1 MKTLNKILLTLAS
14 ILALISCEK
23 DGEKIYLQSLGSDEL
38 IATTDNVVLSIE
50 TSQKVVL
57 SFAWKGQDVHIN
69 DTTVGTAAR
78 AKNYMEISL
87 SEDFSGQIYTD
98 ETVSN
103 SIAYTCGELN
113 SIVNGLGAKVGEANN
128 VFFRLGSATGENI
141 PYAYSNVVKVS
152 VTPYEMDMNTG
163 IIVESNNDNA
173 NLGETGIT
181 LYSPEANGI
190 YSGFMFTPYAYYHYY
205 LKEGN
210 GLMWGTA
217 KDKGAFYITSE
228 AANRQNMWFPGSIGC
243 YYVNVNT
250 KEEKWDALYISSLT
264 VAGLTESPVNLTLD
278 KDNSLWIASFPATE
292 AGDKV
297 ITISGSGEQ
306 WNVETGTTDGAGIP
320 TNVALAADENNN
332 IVLADN
338 AGNISVT
345 IPQAGE
351 CTIKLDLIN
360 PNDRKVYVEAGGT
373 DIPSQYPATVD
384 VQRWD
389 GTEMVSMVMLQR
401 TDSENGIY
409 QGTYDGA
416 YLKNDEHYGFEF
428 IADGTWY
435 RADASDNTKLAISN
449 NSLSKFF
456 FNDADDKVT
465 SINVTI
471 TVNLKELSWS
481 YVINSQVTGGGDEG
495 DETYPNILY
504 MVKWVAADQPYN
516 ILLTLNES
524 ETPGIYTGNYT
535 GTGNPGNFSF
545 IDPKETQA
553 SNNQIS
559 EDETWVWYG
568 KESDDQ
574 LYKLKEDGSD
584 LWFASPY
591 WSESNVNYTITVDL
605 TQMSWSITNNN

>member
-14 ILALISCEK
+14 ILALMSCEK
-23 DGEKIYLQSLGSDEL
+23 DGDKIYLQSLGSDEL
-38 IATTDNVVLSIE
+38 IATTDKVVLSVE

-69 DTTVGTAAR
+69 DTTVGTAAK

-87 SEDFSGQIYTD
+87 SEDFSGQIYKD
-98 ETVSN
+98 ETTSN
-103 SIAYTCGELN
+103 SIAYKGGELN
-113 SIVNGLGAKVGEANN
+113 SIVNGLGAKVGEVNN

-141 PYAYSNVVKVS
+141 PYAYSNVVRVAI
-152 VTPYEMDMNTG
+152 TPYVMDMNTG
-163 IIVESNNDNA
+163 ILLAADKTEN
-173 NLGETGIT
+173 GKT
-181 LYSPEANGI
+181 LYSENADGI
-190 YSGFMFTPYAYYHYY
+190 YKGFLGIKVADKNFW

-210 GLMWGTA
+210 GSIWGNIA
-217 KDKGAFYITSE
+217 DSEKAFVISSDPS
-228 AANRQNMWFPGSIGC
+228 NQWNFWFPDIAGC
-243 YYVNVNT
+243 YYTVIDTQAEEWSATLLSTITINGDIQGDMSFDIENNRWICNYTSDSSKDINITLSGTSRIFNVSTGSTEGTSDTFGFANSNDGLIFGKT
-250 KEEKWDALYISSLT
+250 SDNITLHVEEGENSIILYMNVPEELPYIT
-264 VAGLTESPVNLTLD
+264 ATND
-278 KDNSLWIASFPATE
+278 ATE
-292 AGDKV
+292 
-297 ITISGSGEQ
+297 
-306 WNVETGTTDGAGIP
+306 
-320 TNVALAADENNN
+320 
-332 IVLADN
+332 
-338 AGNISVT
+338 
-345 IPQAGE
+345 
-351 CTIKLDLIN
+351 
-360 PNDRKVYVEAGGT
+360 
-373 DIPSQYPATVD
+373 IPSQYPATID
-384 VQRWD
+384 VQRWN
-389 GTEMVSMVMLQR
+389 GTAMESMVVLQR

-409 QGTYDGA
+409 QGTYKGS
-416 YLKNDEHYGFEF
+416 YLKNNEYYDFEF
-428 IADGTWY
+428 IADETWY
-435 RADASDNTKLAISN
+435 RADASDNTKLAESD
-449 NSLSKFF
+449 NSLNKFYF
-456 FNDADDKVT
+456 DRADDNVT

-471 TVNLKELSWS
+471 TVNLKESSWS
-481 YVINSQVTGGGDEG
+481 YTINSQVTGGGDEG

-574 LYKLKEDGSD
+574 LYKLKEDGSN